1 MLIYFLFSNFFLL
14 MHLLKNSSEKGK
26 KRRTFLFPWK
36 EMLKNAKASPD
47 QLGGPPKGSKWRVPP
62 DIKSTKPRMPAPE
75 EGRRRRPLIWR
86 NRVARGVAVLRRGLV
101 AHPAVHLLHP
111 AETEIAGNAPG
122 TRKWTTVILVMI
134 PRFATKSFTN

>member
-1 MLIYFLFSNFFLL
+1 ML
-14 MHLLKNSSEKGK
+14 LLKKEKEK

-36 EMLKNAKASPD
+36 EMQKNAKANPD
-47 QLGGPPKGSKWRVPP
+47 PLGGPQKGSKLRPV
-62 DIKSTKPRMPAPE
+62 IKSTKPRHLE
-75 EGRRRRPLIWR
+75 ERPRRRKPPIWR
-86 NRVARGVAVLRRGLV
+86 NRVAQGAGAAVLQRGLG
-101 AHPAVHLLHP
+101 AHPVVHLLHP